1 MKTLHRLEG
10 KILIASDDPA
20 VQKECREIL
29 KPRGYLISVVQGN
42 GWATELLAEAP
53 PDVILLDSGVLAPS
67 EIEAIHH
74 TRPDGSSPPIIVVT
88 ADPSSDRALAAF
100 KAGAYDILRKPVSA
114 DELLPCIT
122 RAVERRGAASVS
134 LRLVEEFQQR
144 LSEQEVLMEVGRIL
158 NSTLNLPEVLDL
170 VMLNAQEALRAQAS
184 FLMLRDADTGELY
197 FTVARGKRGE
207 RAKEIWLGR
216 GEGLAGWVAEHG
228 EAVIVNDAQRDP
240 RYSPKVDEV
249 AGFTTRAMACAP
261 IGMKGRTIGV
271 VQVLNGPDG
280 GDFAPGDLTLLKAI
294 AAQAGVAIENARL
307 YGEVERQKAELSY
320 LLQSSQDLL
329 SALDP
334 DTIFSR
340 MMAKLLEVIPV
351 ARTGIILLENE
362 QEGRI
367 VAGSADARRL
377 PPERDQKSEKIL
389 LAQHPEIRE
398 AVRTGRPVIVSD
410 TWRDP
415 LVAEARDLLSSI
427 GVRSLLVTPMLD
439 RERVFGVIKVAQFGR
454 PRRFSPNEIRLCQ
467 TLANQASIAMV
478 NARLYQE
485 LQEKSAQLERASQ
498 HKSEFLASMSHEL
511 RTPLQGIIGFSEL
524 ILEQPAGPSGDRQRR
539 YAQAIQVSGKHLLTL
554 VNDILDLSKIEAGKM
569 ELHRENFLVADAVN
583 EARAIIQPLAAKNQ
597 ITLTIDVDM
606 SVGIIFADP
615 GRFKQILFNLLGNA
629 IKFTSTGGQVTLTA
643 RRVDSPGGQVVNPP
657 RPVDKSTARPVDSSG
672 EWLEVRVTDTGI
684 GIKPEDQVRIFELFH
699 QVSNSAVREQTGTG
713 LGLALARRFVEMHG
727 GRIWVESEVEKG
739 STFTFI
745 LPLR

>member
-10 KILIASDDPA
+10 KVLIASDDPA
-20 VQKECREIL
+20 VQREWRDML
-29 KPRGYLISVVQGN
+29 EPRGYLISVARES
-42 GWATELLAEAP
+42 GWAAQLDGEDP
-53 PDVILLDSGVLAPS
+53 PDVILLDAAASDPS
-67 EIEAIHH
+67 EVEALCQ
-74 TRPDGSSPPIIVVT
+74 TRFDDSSTPIIVVT
-88 ADPSSDRALAAF
+88 SHPPSDKALAAF
-100 KAGAYDILRKPVSA
+100 MAGAYEILRKPVTA
-114 DELLPCIT
+114 DELLPCVT
-122 RAVERRGAASVS
+122 RAVERRDVASAS
-134 LRLVEEFQQR
+134 LRLVEEFKQQ

-170 VMLNAQEALRAQAS
+170 VMLNVQDALRAKAG

-197 FTVARGKRGE
+197 YTVAHGKRGE
-207 RAKEIWLGR
+207 RARAVRLSR

-228 EAVIVNDAQRDP
+228 EAVIVNDTERDP
-240 RYSPKVDEV
+240 RFSRKVDAV
-249 AGFTTRAMACAP
+249 AGFTTKAMACAP
-261 IGMKGRTIGV
+261 IAIKGQTIGV
-271 VQVLNGPDG
+271 IQVLQ
-280 GDFAPGDLTLLKAI
+280 APGGEDFSPQDLTLLKAI

-307 YGEVERQKAELSY
+307 YGEVERQKAELGF
-320 LLQSSQDLL
+320 LLQASQDLL

-367 VAGSADARRL
+367 VAGSADAGRL
-377 PPERDQKSEKIL
+377 PPARDQRSEKIQ

-398 AVRTGRPVIVSD
+398 AIRTGRPVMVAD
-410 TWRDP
+410 AWRDP
-415 LVAEARDLLSSI
+415 LMAEVREVLRSI

-439 RERVFGVIKVAQFGR
+439 RDRVFGVIKIAQFDR
-454 PRRFSPNEIRLCQ
+454 PRRFTPNEIRLCQ

-478 NARLYQE
+478 NARLVQE
-485 LQEKSAQLERASQ
+485 LQEKSAQMERASQ

-524 ILEQPAGPSGDRQRR
+524 ILEQPAGPAGDRQRR
-539 YAQAIQVSGKHLLTL
+539 YAHGIQTSGKHLLSL

-569 ELHRENFLVADAVN
+569 ELHRENFLVADAVT
-583 EARAIIQPLAAKNQ
+583 EARGIMQPLAAKSQ
-597 ITLTIDVDM
+597 ISLTTDVDL

-615 GRFKQILFNLLGNA
+615 GRFKQVLINLLGNA
-629 IKFTSTGGQVTLTA
+629 IKFTPTGGRVTLTA
-643 RRVDSPGGQVVNPP
+643 RRVGSSKGQAVGP
-657 RPVDKSTARPVDSSG
+657 ARPTDELSARSTDSAH
-672 EWLEVRVTDTGI
+672 EWLEVNVADTGI
-684 GIKPEDQVRIFELFH
+684 GIKLEDQERIFEHFH
-699 QVSNSAVREQTGTG
+699 QGSNSVAHEQTGTG

-739 STFTFI
+739 STFTFV
-745 LPLR
+745 LPLH